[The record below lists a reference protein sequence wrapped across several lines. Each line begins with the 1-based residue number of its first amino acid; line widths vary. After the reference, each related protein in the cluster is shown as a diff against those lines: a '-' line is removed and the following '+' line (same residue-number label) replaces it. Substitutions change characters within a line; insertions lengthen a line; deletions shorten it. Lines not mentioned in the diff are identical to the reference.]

1 MHREI
6 PYRKLGKTGEMVSI
20 IGLGGFHIGLMQDH
34 GNAISLIRR
43 AIDSGINFM
52 DNCWDY
58 HHGDSERIMGEA
70 LKKGYRNKVFLMTKI
85 DGRTKS
91 AARKQIDE
99 SLSRLQ
105 VEHIDLL
112 QLHEVIRMDDP
123 DRAFSPGGAM
133 DAILEARDAGKI
145 RFIGFTGH
153 KNPDIHLKMLEQD
166 FDWDTVQMP
175 LNVLDA
181 HYESFQ
187 KKVLP
192 VLNERNIGCIAMKPF
207 AAGELFD
214 THTVSATEALHYVM
228 NLPVSVIVTG
238 IQNQHDLDQAVQAA
252 TSFVRLSDAEID
264 AILKKTASIGKSGV
278 FEPYKTTIAYD
289 STIIHPEWLS
299 AA

>member
-1 MHREI
+1 MQHEI

-20 IGLGGFHIGLMQDH
+20 IGLGGFHIGLIRDH
-34 GNAISLIRR
+34 GNAINLIRR

-58 HHGDSERIMGEA
+58 HQGESERIMGEA

-85 DGRTKS
+85 DGRTKN
-91 AARKQIDE
+91 AAKKQIDQ

-123 DRAFSPGGAM
+123 DLAFSPGGAM
-133 DAILEARDAGKI
+133 DAIVEARDTGKI

-153 KNPDIHLKMLEQD
+153 KNPAIHLKMLEQD
-166 FDWDTVQMP
+166 FEWDTVQMP
-175 LNVLDA
+175 LNVLDV

-192 VLNERNIGCIAMKPF
+192 ILNERNIGCIGMKPF

-214 THTVSATEALHYVM
+214 THTVTATEALHYVM
-228 NLPVSVIVTG
+228 SLPVSVIVTG
-238 IQNQHDLDQAVQAA
+238 LQNQHDLDQAIQAA
-252 TSFVRLSDAEID
+252 TTFVRLSDAEID
-264 AILKKTASIGKSGV
+264 TILEKTAPIGKSGV

-289 STIIHPEWLS
+289 STTIHPEWLS